1 MFTFFFTKLKTK
13 ILLKMFLFNK
23 HENSIIAYSLTGY
36 RCTIGVLNLLLLL
49 LCLFALKCKFGKL
62 NLEKI
67 FSPRLTLFWSRLRN
81 FSCHLPF
88 LFPARTMKFQG
99 EIVDFGD
106 DLVYS
111 QAGSLYCIVQ
121 ITSGNP
127 HSCRLFEKINS
138 TCDLASNQT
147 VPFLWPKIKW
157 SGGTVCLD
165 LSVCQPGFMCVC
177 RLKTLTSPVTVQSTV
192 FVFVMHTP

>member
-1 MFTFFFTKLKTK
+1 
-13 ILLKMFLFNK
+13 MFLFNK
-23 HENSIIAYSLTGY
+23 HENSIIAYTLTVY
-36 RCTIGVLNLLLLL
+36 KCAIDVLNLLFLF
-49 LCLFALKCKFGKL
+49 LCLFASKCKFGKL
-62 NLEKI
+62 CHGKTVLALIDVFLK
-67 FSPRLTLFWSRLRN
+67 STQKLFLPS
-81 FSCHLPF
+81 PF

-111 QAGSLYCIVQ
+111 QAGCLYCIVQ

-147 VPFLWPKIKW
+147 VLFLRPKIK
-157 SGGTVCLD
+157 
-165 LSVCQPGFMCVC
+165 
-177 RLKTLTSPVTVQSTV
+177 
-192 FVFVMHTP
+192 